1 MLWRA
6 CVLLLVAALSGC
18 AGLRDDLIDRLPPAP
33 DAPREPVLT
42 AITPQ
47 PASARPDE
55 TGFAPILL
63 RVEGQP
69 LDTVGG
75 LFGPTGMLYLSAA
88 EVLDALALAGGWN
101 ADLQRLEARFGPF
114 DRQIYADEDGIWR
127 LLTERGSV
135 VLGAGDVVFLPGEPS
150 PYLPLT
156 VLEFL
161 TPANW
166 SFDAVDLAAD
176 GRARGNI
183 PALERRS
190 FERRRGT
197 GAGGRSHNFA
207 GMELP
212 VWPTAQ
218 WPGPPLLDVLAG
230 ARIDRESDVTTNAA
244 IDLSMDLRLASAFV
258 SATADST
265 TGIRGGQALLV
276 TDIAGVE
283 VTAGD
288 VDFGNLRFLGSLR
301 GVGVA
306 ARSGLV
312 DEGVLDFALQGTGP
326 AGWDVEVR
334 TRGTPPFFA
343 FTEVGADGR
352 WRVENAPLAPGGT
365 VFDILLISP
374 SGETIRQARR
384 VASAPGA
391 PALGR
396 LRWRLAGLQSGDRV
410 FGQSDTGA
418 ARNSYAASLEYG
430 LAPGFGLRLAGAYLP
445 SEDLDDDPG
454 SLDTLALAGLAFGNT
469 RLRTRADLAYD
480 GDAFAAAF
488 DGSINQERVNWDF
501 AVEARQQGFRG
512 ELEQISA
519 RVRGSRRIGR
529 VSLAAEMDHRNQ
541 AGDVANLARVSA
553 LTSWGRI
560 IAGARAEYAF
570 DAEEALRWNANLSAP
585 LFRTGRL
592 RSGVRGAS
600 EVEEFSLEGDWRGR
614 ENWRVGLGTDYEIRS
629 ERWRGRA
636 ALSWRH
642 RYGVIRADSR
652 FDADGIELGLTLS
665 TSFAPDPVRGGYR
678 PYSERLQ
685 RRALAA
691 IVACVDENSDLEC
704 NPGEPPVEDVRI
716 EGRLRET
723 DADGVMLL
731 PIQPW
736 RETELAVSVG
746 SISDPFLTP
755 IPPGRRA
762 TIRPGRTQRIDLPL
776 ARIGDVTG
784 YARRAD
790 GSPLAGA
797 SIVLRSDNG
806 LIDKTLRS
814 GFDGFFFTDLPFG
827 RYRACLETEET
838 ETCSDFR
845 LDDDNPQPDLDLAAP
860 IPDGEGDPVSDVIAR
875 VEDDLGAVIKAGDKL
890 RHLAI
895 GPANL
900 DRGENG
906 AAIDAT
912 IDCPGSVL
920 AEQGGN
926 RDLQCVIGRPDG
938 NGRLDAETVT
948 EPGPVLR
955 LVEKVDDHI
964 NPLLLDPQRRD
975 FEKAEGLN
983 PAYPAAQRFT
993 RHRPAGN
1000 FHRRARLHFDR
1011 IGGQKLGDDFQPGRV
1026 AGFQQNGPGS
1036 NRPGAFLHDPQDDTV
1051 HRGADI
1057 EDAKRSA
1064 GTVRFDQTHLGGL
1077 KLGPAQLHRRLGMTE
1092 GGTSRTALRSGAVK
1106 SGLRGDIGLKQLQL
1120 TVIFGLGQGTAGTG
1134 AVLIGDRR
1142 TQGRFGHVDRGLRLA
1157 ARTGIEELRLR
1168 RQELGDDIA

>member
-1 MLWRA
+1 MLRRA

-18 AGLRDDLIDRLPPAP
+18 AGLRDDLIDRLPPPP
-33 DAPREPVLT
+33 DAPREPVLSE
-42 AITPQ
+42 ITPQ

-75 LFGPTGMLYLSAA
+75 LFGPTGTLYLSAA
-88 EVLDALALAGGWN
+88 EVLEALALAGGWN
-101 ADLQRLEARFGPF
+101 QDLQRLDARFGPLE
-114 DRQIYADEDGIWR
+114 RQLYADENGIWR
-127 LLTERGSV
+127 LRTERGSIA
-135 VLGAGDVVFLPGEPS
+135 LGAGDVVFLPGEPG
-150 PYLPLT
+150 PYLPLA

-166 SFDAVDLAAD
+166 RFDAVDLAAD

-183 PALERRS
+183 PALERRG

-197 GAGGRSHNFA
+197 GGRRYNIA

-218 WPGPPLLDVLAG
+218 WPGLPLLDVLAG
-230 ARIDRESDVTTNAA
+230 ARIDRNSEVSTNAA

-258 SATADST
+258 SATADSS

-312 DEGVLDFALQGTGP
+312 DEGLLDFALQGTGP
-326 AGWDVEVR
+326 PGWDVEVR

-343 FTEVGADGR
+343 FTEIGMDGR

-396 LRWRLAGLQSGDRV
+396 FRWRIAGLQSGDRV
-410 FGQSDTGA
+410 FGESDIDA

-445 SEDLDDDPG
+445 SEDADDDPG
-454 SLDTLALAGLAFGNT
+454 ALDTLALAGLAFGNT

-480 GDAFAAAF
+480 GDAFAAAL
-488 DGSINQERVNWDF
+488 DGSINQEAVNWDF

-512 ELEQISA
+512 ELEQVSA
-519 RVRGSRRIGR
+519 RIRGSRRVGR
-529 VSLAAEMDHRNQ
+529 VSLAAEIDHRNQ
-541 AGDVANLARVSA
+541 AGETVNLARVSA

-560 IAGARAEYAF
+560 IAGARAEYAV
-570 DAEEALRWNANLSAP
+570 DADDALRWNANLSAP

-592 RSGVRGAS
+592 RSGIRGGR

-614 ENWRVGLGTDYEIRS
+614 ENWRIGVGTDYEIRA

-691 IVACVDENSDLEC
+691 FVACIDENSDLEC
-704 NPGEPPVEDVRI
+704 NPGEPPVEQVRI

-731 PIQPW
+731 PIRPW
-736 RETELAVSVG
+736 RETELAVAVG
-746 SISDPFLTP
+746 SVTDPYLTP
-755 IPPGRRA
+755 VPPGRRA

-776 ARIGDVTG
+776 ARISDIIG
-784 YARRAD
+784 YVRRTD
-790 GSPLAGA
+790 GSPVAGA
-797 SIVLRSDNG
+797 RITISSHNG
-806 LIDKTLRS
+806 LIEKTVRS

-827 RYRACLETEET
+827 HYRACLVQAPS
-838 ETCSDFR
+838 ETCAEFA
-845 LDDDNPQPDLDLAAP
+845 LDSDNPQPELDLTAP
-860 IPDGEGDPVSDVIAR
+860 LPDGESNTVSDLVSG
-875 VEDDLGAVIKAGDKL
+875 VKDDLGTGLQARKELG
-890 RHLAI
+890 HFAI
-895 GPANL
+895 GAADL
-900 DRGENG
+900 DRGEDS
-906 AAIDAT
+906 AAVDTAIDG
-912 IDCPGSVL
+912 PGAVL
-920 AEQGGN
+920 TKQGGD
-926 RDLQCVIGRPDG
+926 RQLQRILGRPDG
-938 NGRLDAETVT
+938 DGGLDAETMP
-948 EPGPVLR
+948 EPRPAFR
-955 LVEKVDDHI
+955 LVEEINDHI
-964 NPLLLDPQRRD
+964 DPLLLNTKGRD
-975 FEKAEGLN
+975 FEKAEGFD
-983 PAYPAAQRFT
+983 PAHTAAQRLAG
-993 RHRPAGN
+993 HRPAGN
-1000 FHRRARLHFDR
+1000 FHRGACLNLDR
-1011 IGGQKLGDDFQPGRV
+1011 VGGQELGDDFQPGRV
-1026 AGFQQNGPGS
+1026 AGFQQHGS
-1036 NRPGAFLHDPQDDTV
+1036 RRHRTGAFLHDPQ
-1051 HRGADI
+1051 H
-1057 EDAKRSA
+1057 DAVDGRANVEHAKLA
-1064 GTVRFDQTHLGGL
+1064 IGIVGPDQAHLGRL

-1092 GGTSRTALRSGAVK
+1092 GGTG
-1106 SGLRGDIGLKQLQL
+1106 
-1120 TVIFGLGQGTAGTG
+1120 
-1134 AVLIGDRR
+1134 
-1142 TQGRFGHVDRGLRLA
+1142 
-1157 ARTGIEELRLR
+1157 
-1168 RQELGDDIA
+1168 